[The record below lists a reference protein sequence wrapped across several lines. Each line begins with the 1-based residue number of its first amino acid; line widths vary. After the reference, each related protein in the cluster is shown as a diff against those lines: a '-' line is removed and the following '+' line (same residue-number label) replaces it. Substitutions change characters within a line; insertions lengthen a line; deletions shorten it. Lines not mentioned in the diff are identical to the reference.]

1 MKINFAQVSHADI
14 DTFGDEGLFGPDLD
28 GNYFYNV
35 VEFGTNAGGTDEVA
49 ILDGCKRYM
58 PISVE
63 HIPDLITALQEVQ
76 RIAAEIK
83 FGKQITAYATG
94 EAQAYVIEGDIEH
107 THQAMVEA
115 MQRAEQY

>member
-14 DTFGDEGLFGPDLD
+14 DTFGDEDLFGPDLE
-28 GNYFYNV
+28 GNYFYNY

-49 ILDGCKRYM
+49 IIDGCKRYM
-58 PISVE
+58 PITVD

-76 RIAAEIK
+76 RIAAEID

-94 EAQAYVIEGDIEH
+94 EAQAYVVEGNVEH
-107 THQAMVEA
+107 TLEAMVEA
-115 MQRAEQY
+115 KQRAEQY